1 MSNNRPADLFG
12 DRTARAVNSKVRA
25 NNNSTPACRNKKST
39 SRSSMVKMID
49 NQKVAADGKDKA
61 LWEAVREIHLSC
73 LNLHDNDD
81 WGDSEK
87 STKSRELRAVNKV
100 KELVKRG
107 ASVNGALALHRA
119 TANQFEQRILK
130 LLVQLGGDVNLRDQ
144 FGATPLHQAA
154 ANHNDAIPWL
164 VELGANKR
172 AVNLDGK
179 PPIYY
184 LRKQWKKFVTMYRED
199 QMGVPAAFCQDHLEY
214 VLTLMPRQERLFL
227 ASGESHNK
235 SSSDAFKWLSPRMVY
250 QLLRIA
256 EIEMDCFSDGAGNLS
271 YIPNALF
278 KKCGNNEAFLDGYK
292 DCYKAI
298 IRCLRQGKAPTVDR
312 LKKCPLASIRLYL
325 ELGGKI
331 EYAIDAIIDLGLVE
345 YEDSLLEEDPDF
357 LDLPETVL
365 DDAFEIA
372 KAMCI
377 DFGGGDLSM
386 TEKGPYA
393 SRYEDEVFW

>member
-1 MSNNRPADLFG
+1 M
-12 DRTARAVNSKVRA
+12 VRK
-25 NNNSTPACRNKKST
+25 TDHQ
-39 SRSSMVKMID
+39 KM
-49 NQKVAADGKDKA
+49 AAAGKDKA

-81 WGDSEK
+81 SEDSRN
-87 STKSRELRAVNKV
+87 SIKSRELRAVNKV

-164 VELGANKR
+164 VEFGANKR
-172 AVNLDGK
+172 VVNLEGK
-179 PPIYY
+179 SPIYY
-184 LRKQWKKFVTMYRED
+184 LRKQWKKFVSMYRED
-199 QMGVPAAFCQDHLEY
+199 QMGVPAAFCQDHLDY
-214 VLTLMPRQERLFL
+214 ILALMPRQERLFL
-227 ASGESHNK
+227 ASGESHDNK
-235 SSSDAFKWLSPRMVY
+235 SYSNASNFLSPRMVY
-250 QLLRIA
+250 QLLRTA
-256 EIEMDCFSDGAGNLS
+256 EIEMDCFSDAAGNLS

-278 KKCGNNEAFLDGYK
+278 KRRGNDEAFLDGYK

-312 LKKCPLASIRLYL
+312 LRKCPLESIRLYL

-331 EYAIDAIIDLGLVE
+331 EYAIDAIIDLALVE

-365 DDAFEIA
+365 DDAFEIV